1 MATCYVTDPRTRMGR
16 TRQDLRAL
24 LIAPATATLC
34 PANIV
39 VCDMGIRTFLR
50 AAVRTSSIL
59 APPLARRLFP
69 DAYAPGGRSGPL
81 RRDPS
86 IASHTSGA
94 IAARRANVLHRYLQP
109 WFGWTL
115 GLPPPKNR
123 APIRLTTRRPSCG
136 ARFRPNLRAHSPGL
150 VLGTPRSASS
160 ASQWRC
166 RNDSSP
172 ASHPMPGK
180 VMRFQSLGPAC
191 WRSEP

>member
-115 GLPPPKNR
+115 GSPPPKKSRTHPAN
-123 APIRLTTRRPSCG
+123 
-136 ARFRPNLRAHSPGL
+136 HSPTFL
-150 VLGTPRSASS
+150 RCAFPAEPPRALSGSS
-160 ASQWRC
+160 TRHSTIC
-166 RNDSSP
+166 
-172 ASHPMPGK
+172 
-180 VMRFQSLGPAC
+180 
-191 WRSEP
+191 